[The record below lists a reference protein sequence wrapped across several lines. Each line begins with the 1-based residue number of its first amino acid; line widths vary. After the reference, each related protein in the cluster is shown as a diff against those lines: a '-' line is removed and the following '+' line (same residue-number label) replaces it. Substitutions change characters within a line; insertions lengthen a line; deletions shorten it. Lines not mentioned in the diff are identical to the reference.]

1 MVHSTIS
8 LLRRILSNK
17 IKNTDIMKRLM
28 ILFLALAAVC
38 NLAEARVVS
47 GSVTCGKKKL
57 SDVIVTDGKNFT
69 KTQKGKFKF
78 EIEDNAEFV
87 YIVTPAGYAA
97 DWSSGVPAFCQRA
110 EGKNVFTFEFVF
122 GF

>member
-1 MVHSTIS
+1 
-8 LLRRILSNK
+8 
-17 IKNTDIMKRLM
+17 MKRLM

-78 EIEDNAEFV
+78 EIEDNAT
-87 YIVTPAGYAA
+87 YISFCGNVWMYGLLFQ
-97 DWSSGVPAFCQRA
+97 SGSIFFTVFCIS
-110 EGKNVFTFEFVF
+110 KKKSYPKYKFPIFEK
-122 GF
+122 

>member
-38 NLAEARVVS
+38 NLAEARIVS

-69 KTQKGKFKF
+69 KTHKGKFKF
-78 EIEDNAEFV
+78 EIDDNAEFV
-87 YIVTPAGYAA
+87 YIVTPSGYVA
-97 DWSSGVPAFCQRA
+97 DWSSGSPEFYKKAKGVDGELAERA
-110 EGKNVFTFEFVF
+110 G
-122 GF
+122 G